1 MEQNTP
7 KFRLRLNLFDGI
19 VLAAALIAAAVLGWM
34 ILNPTPTQEDNVT
47 KGSVQYTVRLSCVPE
62 GFNLF
67 VQVGDKVTDNIK
79 NRPMGEIISMEVEPG
94 HVSVNNMEARR
105 QVLAEAEGYED
116 VLITIQAS
124 CGINPYGV
132 TVEEEDYPIRVGE
145 MAYLRG
151 DGYMGSGMVEAIE
164 IIETFEEESK

>member
-1 MEQNTP
+1 M
-7 KFRLRLNLFDGI
+7 
-19 VLAAALIAAAVLGWM
+19 
-34 ILNPTPTQEDNVT
+34 
-47 KGSVQYTVRLSCVPE
+47 PE
-62 GFNLF
+62 GLNSF

-124 CGINPYGV
+124 CGIHPYGV
-132 TVEEEDYPIRVGE
+132 TV
-145 MAYLRG
+145 A
-151 DGYMGSGMVEAIE
+151 
-164 IIETFEEESK
+164 

>member
-19 VLAAALIAAAVLGWM
+19 VLAVALIAAAVLGWM
-34 ILNPTPTQEDNVT
+34 ILNPTPTKEDNVT

-62 GFNLF
+62 GFNSF

-105 QVLAEAEGYED
+105 QVLAEAEG
-116 VLITIQAS
+116 
-124 CGINPYGV
+124 
-132 TVEEEDYPIRVGE
+132 
-145 MAYLRG
+145 
-151 DGYMGSGMVEAIE
+151 
-164 IIETFEEESK
+164 